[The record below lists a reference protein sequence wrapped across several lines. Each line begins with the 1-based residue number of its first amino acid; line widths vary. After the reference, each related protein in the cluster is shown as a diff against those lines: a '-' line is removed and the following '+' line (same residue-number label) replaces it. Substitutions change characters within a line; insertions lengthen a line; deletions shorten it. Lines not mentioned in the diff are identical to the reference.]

1 MGQVLYRSQL
11 GRTVALS
18 CEALALAGLG
28 YAIGNG
34 SGLVAGA
41 FAAVAGAALLVS
53 FPALALVPL
62 VLLYLVPAASSLLG
76 LHWRDVVALS
86 FGLLLL
92 EWLRSPSIPPRILG
106 GLALAAGFLVL
117 ILMSALGVLSEP
129 GVAASLAELGTA
141 MLVLM
146 GGSYLGARGAMAHAV
161 RAVGVVVLGVAVG
174 ALLTWAGTRGI
185 AGGTG
190 TQLSAEARTSLI
202 FGNPNFLGTFL
213 AVGAVLL
220 TVLAW
225 RRPPRLFHVLGAALV
240 LAAMGT
246 TGSRGALVVYG
257 AGLLSAAFWL
267 QARTKAVLAATMVVP
282 IIFIGVGALTSARI
296 QGSAAQGI
304 DSATIEASPTLRF
317 QAVQLA
323 LTLARQQPV
332 SGVGYG
338 RFPEYAAA
346 SDDLGVPFNTHNDY
360 LRVWA
365 ESGLPSLLLLVGL
378 FTMCLHRGS
387 IYARA
392 DRSGLGAAAFAATS
406 AYAVSL
412 VTLNGLASAQYSVL
426 WALLAGMLLGAPSPT
441 HAPYPP
447 TKE

>member
-1 MGQVLYRSQL
+1 
-11 GRTVALS
+11 
-18 CEALALAGLG
+18 
-28 YAIGNG
+28 
-34 SGLVAGA
+34 
-41 FAAVAGAALLVS
+41 
-53 FPALALVPL
+53 
-62 VLLYLVPAASSLLG
+62 
-76 LHWRDVVALS
+76 
-86 FGLLLL
+86 
-92 EWLRSPSIPPRILG
+92 
-106 GLALAAGFLVL
+106 
-117 ILMSALGVLSEP
+117 
-129 GVAASLAELGTA
+129 
-141 MLVLM
+141 
-146 GGSYLGARGAMAHAV
+146 
-161 RAVGVVVLGVAVG
+161 
-174 ALLTWAGTRGI
+174 
-185 AGGTG
+185 
-190 TQLSAEARTSLI
+190 
-202 FGNPNFLGTFL
+202 NPNFLGTFL

-282 IIFIGVGALTSARI
+282 IIFVGVGALTSARI

-304 DSATIEASPTLRF
+304 DSATIEASPALRF
-317 QAVQLA
+317 QALQLA

-346 SDDLGVPFNTHNDY
+346 SDHLGVPFNTHNDY

-378 FTMCLHRGS
+378 FTMCLRRGS